1 MIELI
6 LVSVMAL
13 AWVPAVVLGAPSRDA
28 PCRIATLRSYAQQM
42 ACANA

>member
-28 PCRIATLRSYAQQM
+28 PCRIADAAKL
-42 ACANA
+42 CATNGVC